1 LGERLK
7 LGEGHEERVTG
18 LGEMALRLFPRLTKA
33 FENPL
38 IVVGGITLFG
48 AMLRFYHLGF
58 KPLWYDEA
66 VLYWISNSGGVEQ
79 VISQNAA
86 LNSAPPLF
94 AILLHLILNVGDSE
108 LVLRFIPWL
117 GGVAVIPATY
127 FLSRQFLKRIP
138 AYFTTAVAAIAFTQ
152 VRYSQEL
159 REYSLTFLTAAI
171 ILALFYRE
179 LHRPTWSSWILMT
192 IAMVVGILLQY
203 GLAMLVIA
211 LNLVFAIELFSAQG
225 ARGSRIFRWG
235 TAQILVFGAVVA
247 VYFLSLQQQM
257 VIGFGATPTMNYLSG
272 AYWNGSLLSLLQLGV
287 LNTLAVFAFT
297 FPDPFLLCIVAVGFV
312 VILRDT
318 SRRTVLE
325 LFALPFILTFV
336 AASAR
341 LYPYLGDRQDMFL
354 TPMIYVLAGFG
365 FDYLAKVVQRRRV
378 VPMLLAAVFLV
389 GFGSSVGYESYGG
402 TEDIRPIASTL
413 AASFE
418 TGDRIYVYYSA
429 KYAFTYYYRKN
440 ADSTMLG
447 TRSRENPNIYY
458 QEIDNLL
465 SSNGRLWIV
474 FSHCFG
480 DECGLITQHV
490 SENRK
495 IESVASSNG
504 PQLYL
509 VR

>member
-1 LGERLK
+1 MVLRIPSRLQ
-7 LGEGHEERVTG
+7 
-18 LGEMALRLFPRLTKA
+18 KA
-33 FENPL
+33 FDNPF

-48 AMLRFYHLGF
+48 ALLRLYHLGF

-66 VLYWISNSGGVEQ
+66 VLYWISNSGGIQQ
-79 VISQNAA
+79 VVAQNAT

-94 AILLHLILNVGDSE
+94 AILIHLIMNIGDSE
-108 LVLRFIPWL
+108 LALRFIPWL

-127 FLSRQFLKRIP
+127 FLSRQFLEKVP
-138 AYFTTAVAAIAFTQ
+138 AYFTAFVAAVAFTQ

-179 LHRPTWSSWILMT
+179 LHHPTRSNWTLMT
-192 IAMVVGILLQY
+192 CAMALGIFLQY

-211 LNLVFAIELFSAQG
+211 LNLVYAIHLLSTVDD
-225 ARGSRIFRWG
+225 RKSRLIRWA
-235 TAQILVFGAVVA
+235 TSQIIVFGAVVA

-257 VIGFGATPTMNYLSG
+257 VIGFGASPTMNYLSG
-272 AYWNGSLLSLLQLGV
+272 AYWNGSVISLLQLAV

-297 FPDPFLLCIVAVGFV
+297 FPDPFLLFMVAVGFV
-312 VILRDT
+312 LILRDNR
-318 SRRTVLE
+318 SRTALE
-325 LFALPFILTFV
+325 LFAVPFVLTFV

-365 FDYLAKVVQRRRV
+365 FDRLTKIAQRRWV
-378 VPMLLAAVFLV
+378 VPLLLAVVFLV
-389 GFGSSVGYESYGG
+389 GLGSSVGYESYGG
-402 TEDIRPIASTL
+402 TEDIRPIVSALST
-413 AASFE
+413 SFE

-440 ADSTMLG
+440 EDSTILG
-447 TRSRENPNIYY
+447 TRSREDPNVYL
-458 QEIDNLL
+458 QEIDSLL
-465 SSNGRLWIV
+465 STKGRLWIV

-480 DECGLITQHV
+480 NECELITRHLSKARK
-490 SENRK
+490 SES
-495 IESVASSNG
+495 IASSNG